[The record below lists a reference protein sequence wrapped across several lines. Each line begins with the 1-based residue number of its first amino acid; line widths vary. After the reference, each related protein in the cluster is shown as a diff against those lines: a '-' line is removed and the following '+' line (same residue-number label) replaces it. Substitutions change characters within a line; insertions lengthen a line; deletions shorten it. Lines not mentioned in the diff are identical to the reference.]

1 MTTLVRRA
9 PVVIPG
15 PPQPAVRCVACGST
29 TEKIIRQAYKYN
41 DLELCEDGVA
51 CAKRYRMGMT
61 PQAYIRYL
69 KARDAVALISTR

>member
-1 MTTLVRRA
+1 MTTLVRRG

-29 TEKIIRQAYKYN
+29 EKVARQAYKYN

-51 CAKRYRMGMT
+51 CAARYRMGMT
-61 PQAYIRYL
+61 PSAYQLYL
-69 KARDAVALISTR
+69 KGRDAVRLAATR